1 MNYSDLCMQYV
12 ASGIDLLEKLINVHV
27 CRFQMAAEPVNLNEF
42 QELARLALP
51 KMYYDFYAGGA
62 EDEHTLKE
70 NVEAFHRITFRPR
83 ILVDVSRIDL
93 STTILDYKISA
104 PIIIAPTAWHKLA
117 NPEGEVAT
125 ARAAASCNTI
135 MVLSFTSSSSIEDVA
150 ASCNAVCFYQLY
162 VSKKR
167 DIAATL
173 VQRAERNGFKALV
186 LTADTPRLGRR
197 EADIKNK
204 MIKPQL
210 KNLEGLLS
218 TKVSSDT
225 GLNLEADAREAMD
238 ASLSWKDLEW
248 LRSITNLPIL
258 IKGILTREDAIKA
271 VEVGVAG
278 IIVSNHG
285 ARQLDYSP
293 ATISVLEE
301 VVHAVKGRV
310 PILMDGGVRR
320 GTDVFK
326 ALALGAQAVLIGRP
340 VVYGLAAK
348 GEYGVRCVI
357 EMLKDEFELTMAL
370 TGCPSVKHITRNH
383 VRTEHERIHS
393 ML

>member
-1 MNYSDLCMQYV
+1 MSFNEYLRT
-12 ASGIDLLEKLINVHV
+12 
-27 CRFQMAAEPVNLNEF
+27 RFRTFKWIFIISL
-42 QELARLALP
+42 R
-51 KMYYDFYAGGA
+51 
-62 EDEHTLKE
+62 
-70 NVEAFHRITFRPR
+70 FRPR

-104 PIIIAPTAWHKLA
+104 PIIIAPTALHKLA

-135 MVLSFTSSSSIEDVA
+135 MVLSFTSSCSIEEVA
-150 ASCNAVCFYQLY
+150 ASCNAVRFYQLY
-162 VSKKR
+162 VFKKR

-204 MIKPQL
+204 MITPQL

-225 GLNLEADAREAMD
+225 GSNLEAYAKETMD

-248 LRSITNLPIL
+248 LRSITKLPIL

-293 ATISVLEE
+293 ATISALEE

-348 GEYGVRCVI
+348 GEYGVRRVI